1 MIKKLHY
8 NTLTQLQLNI
18 LKSLMQIQIFSDFR
32 LVGGTSLSLQIGHR
46 MSVDIDLFSD
56 VRYGSID
63 FEKVDQSLHEVWP
76 YVDSLYKTPA
86 GMGKS
91 YFVGLNK
98 DDCIKLDLY
107 YTDQFITDC
116 QTIDHIRLASVE
128 EIIAMK
134 MDVIAR
140 GGRKKDFWDLHA
152 LMNDYTLNEMMMLY
166 KKRYPFTYNTD
177 LVIRKLTDYTSA
189 DQDFDPVC
197 LYGKHWEII
206 KLDLIEFA
214 KS

>member
-107 YTDQFITDC
+107 YTDQFINDC

>member
-63 FEKVDQSLHEVWP
+63 FEKVDQSLYEVWP

-107 YTDQFITDC
+107 YTDQFINDC

>member
-46 MSVDIDLFSD
+46 MSADIDLFSD

-76 YVDSLYKTPA
+76 YVDSLNITPA

-98 DDCIKLDLY
+98 DDCIKLELY
-107 YTDQFITDC
+107 HTDQFITDC

-166 KKRYPFTYNTD
+166 KKRYPFTYDTD
-177 LVIRKLTDYTSA
+177 LVIRQLTDYTSA